1 MSKSAPS
8 TSAAQLRLSSSRAE
22 LANWPEPTQ
31 KWGQLIKL
39 FMTRLCC
46 KHIHTHTN
54 KLGLTMV
61 NVDVRPLWFVGFLS
75 AHFTLSLLVCLCCPF
90 VPLPSLSLCPCHV
103 GFIFAMRRATE
114 VRGQSM
120 PGTCHTH
127 TQLSKHVVCMCWI
140 QSQLAMLI
148 LSFKEHVNT

>member
-1 MSKSAPS
+1 
-8 TSAAQLRLSSSRAE
+8 
-22 LANWPEPTQ
+22 
-31 KWGQLIKL
+31 
-39 FMTRLCC
+39 
-46 KHIHTHTN
+46 
-54 KLGLTMV
+54 MV

-75 AHFTLSLLVCLCCPF
+75 AHFTLSLLVCLRCPF

-114 VRGQSM
+114 VRGQSR

-148 LSFKEHVNT
+148 LSFKEHLKT

>member
-46 KHIHTHTN
+46 KHTHTVTN
-54 KLGLTMV
+54 WARRWSMLMCVLCG
-61 NVDVRPLWFVGFLS
+61 LS
-75 AHFTLSLLVCLCCPF
+75 AFSLHTSLFLFSSAFAVLLSLCP
-90 VPLPSLSLCPCHV
+90 LSLCPCHV

-114 VRGQSM
+114 VRGQSR

-148 LSFKEHVNT
+148 LSFKEHLNT